1 MVGSTSVETLDEFL
15 EMHELNPYLLIVA
28 WYMNV
33 AYALCYFMSSNNFH
47 KKEVNFLYIGVQ
59 EEEESREMF

>member
-1 MVGSTSVETLDEFL
+1 MVGSTSLETLDEFL
-15 EMHELNPYLLIVA
+15 EIHELNPYLLIVA

-59 EEEESREMF
+59 EEEESR